1 MRMKFERLDLGY
13 ELPRQLEQAINELE
27 EGVLNNVLYIDC
39 LQDEVRSCSRFL
51 EDDDDMNRVI
61 DFYCRRRY

>member
-1 MRMKFERLDLGY
+1 MRKKFERLDLGY

-51 EDDDDMNRVI
+51 EDDDDMNRII

>member
-1 MRMKFERLDLGY
+1 MLKKFERLDLGY

-51 EDDDDMNRVI
+51 EDDDDMNRII

>member
-1 MRMKFERLDLGY
+1 MKFERLDLGY

>member
-1 MRMKFERLDLGY
+1 MRKKFERLDLGY